1 MGKQKEKYIDELFSL
16 LDKQAFLIH
25 KTTLEKHHNR
35 ELRFDEVVDLE
46 DKINDYISDDDSLL
60 VNDLYKYKPPPFKQ
74 VRKEIVSS
82 TTLDDTDGFK
92 HSPDFSWV
100 MLDNH
105 TITLNGNQRKIIKLL
120 YESYKNGEP
129 LMSSSQIEEA
139 MIDML
144 PENRYYAPTSL
155 YQAFKGN
162 KIAWESL
169 IIRKDKGFYRI
180 NLP

>member
-1 MGKQKEKYIDELFSL
+1 MEKQKEKNIDELFSL

-25 KTTLEKHHNR
+25 KATLEKHHNR
-35 ELRFDEVVDLE
+35 DLRFDEVVDLE
-46 DKINDYISDDDSLL
+46 DKINDYISDDDSPLG
-60 VNDLYKYKPPPFKQ
+60 NDLYKYKPPPFKQ

-82 TTLDDTDGFK
+82 TTLDDTDLFK

-100 MLDNH
+100 VLNNN
-105 TITLNGNQRKIIKLL
+105 TFTLNGNQRKIIKLL

-144 PENRYYAPTSL
+144 PENRYYAPISL

>member
-1 MGKQKEKYIDELFSL
+1 MEIKPEKNIDELFRL
-16 LDKQAFLIH
+16 LDKQALLIH
-25 KTTLEKHHNR
+25 KATLEKHHNR

-46 DKINDYISDDDSLL
+46 DAINDCKS
-60 VNDLYKYKPPPFKQ
+60 VKDLYKYKPPPFNQ
-74 VRKEIVSS
+74 IRTEIVKS
-82 TTLDDTDGFK
+82 TTPDDTDGFK
-92 HSPDFSWV
+92 HAPDFSWV
-100 MLDNH
+100 VLNNN
-105 TITLNGNQRKIIKLL
+105 TFTLNGNQRKIIKLL

-129 LMSSSQIEEA
+129 LMSSSQIEDA
-139 MIDML
+139 MDDLM
-144 PENRYYAPTSL
+144 PDNERYAPTSL

>member
-1 MGKQKEKYIDELFSL
+1 VGKQKEKYVDELFSL
-16 LDKQAFLIH
+16 LDKQALLIH

-35 ELRFDEVVDLE
+35 DLRFDEVVDLE
-46 DKINDYISDDDSLL
+46 DKINDYISDDVSPTG
-60 VNDLYKYKPPPFKQ
+60 NDLYKYKPPPFKQ

>member
-1 MGKQKEKYIDELFSL
+1 MGKQKEKYVDELFSL

-25 KTTLEKHHNR
+25 KATLEKHHNR

-46 DKINDYISDDDSLL
+46 DKINDYISDDDSPLG
-60 VNDLYKYKPPPFKQ
+60 NDLYKYKPPPFKQ

-82 TTLDDTDGFK
+82 TTPDDTDLFK
-92 HSPDFSWV
+92 HSLDFSWV

-144 PENRYYAPTSL
+144 PENRYYAPISL

>member
-1 MGKQKEKYIDELFSL
+1 VEIKPEKNINEFFQK
-16 LDKQAFLIH
+16 LDKYSLLIH
-25 KTTLEKHHNR
+25 KATLEKHHNR

-46 DKINDYISDDDSLL
+46 DRINDYISDDDSPIG
-60 VNDLYKYKPPPFKQ
+60 NDLYKYKPPPFKQ

-82 TTLDDTDGFK
+82 TTPDDTDGFK

-129 LMSSSQIEEA
+129 LMSSTQIEEA

-162 KIAWESL
+162 KIAWDSL
-169 IIRKDKGFYRI
+169 IIRIDKGFYRI

>member
-25 KTTLEKHHNR
+25 KATLEKHHNR
-35 ELRFDEVVDLE
+35 DLRFDEVVDLE

-105 TITLNGNQRKIIKLL
+105 TIILNGNQRKIIKLL

-144 PENRYYAPTSL
+144 PENRYYAPISL

>member
-1 MGKQKEKYIDELFSL
+1 MEKQKEKNIDELFSL

-25 KTTLEKHHNR
+25 KATLEKHHNR
-35 ELRFDEVVDLE
+35 DLRFDEVVDLE
-46 DKINDYISDDDSLL
+46 DKINDYISDDDSPLG
-60 VNDLYKYKPPPFKQ
+60 NDLYKYKPPPFKQ

-82 TTLDDTDGFK
+82 TTLDDTDLFK

-105 TITLNGNQRKIIKLL
+105 TIILNGNQRKIIKLL

-144 PENRYYAPTSL
+144 PENRYYAPISL

>member
-1 MGKQKEKYIDELFSL
+1 MKIKPEKNIDKLFRL
-16 LDKQAFLIH
+16 LDKQALLIH
-25 KTTLEKHHNR
+25 KATLEKHHNR
-35 ELRFDEVVDLE
+35 DLRFDEVVDLE
-46 DKINDYISDDDSLL
+46 DRINDYISDNSSLL
-60 VNDLYKYKPPPFKQ
+60 PNDLYKYKPPPFNQ
-74 VRKEIVSS
+74 VREEIVSS
-82 TTLDDTDGFK
+82 TTPDDTDELK

-100 MLDNH
+100 MLNNN

-129 LMSSSQIEEA
+129 LMSSSQIEDA
-139 MIDML
+139 MDDLM
-144 PENRYYAPTSL
+144 PDNERYAPTSL

>member
-25 KTTLEKHHNR
+25 KATLEKHHNR
-35 ELRFDEVVDLE
+35 DLRFDEVVDLE
-46 DKINDYISDDDSLL
+46 DKINDYISDDDSPLG
-60 VNDLYKYKPPPFKQ
+60 NDLYKYKPPPFKQ

-105 TITLNGNQRKIIKLL
+105 TIILNGNQRKIIQLL

-144 PENRYYAPTSL
+144 PENRYYAPISL

>member
-1 MGKQKEKYIDELFSL
+1 MEIKPEKNIDKLFRL
-16 LDKQAFLIH
+16 LDKQALLIH
-25 KTTLEKHHNR
+25 KATLEKHHNR

-46 DKINDYISDDDSLL
+46 DRINDYISDDDSPIG
-60 VNDLYKYKPPPFKQ
+60 NDLYKYKPPPFNQ
-74 VRKEIVSS
+74 VREEIVKS
-82 TTLDDTDGFK
+82 TTPVDTDEFK

-129 LMSSSQIEEA
+129 FMSSSQIEEA

-144 PENRYYAPTSL
+144 PENIYYAPTSL

-162 KIAWESL
+162 TIAWESL
-169 IIRKDKGFYRI
+169 IVREDKGFYRI

>member
-1 MGKQKEKYIDELFSL
+1 MEIKPEKNIDELFRL
-16 LDKQAFLIH
+16 LDKQALLIH
-25 KTTLEKHHNR
+25 KATLEKHHNR

-46 DKINDYISDDDSLL
+46 DAINDCKS
-60 VNDLYKYKPPPFKQ
+60 VKDLYKYKPPPFNQ
-74 VRKEIVSS
+74 IRTEIVKS
-82 TTLDDTDGFK
+82 TTPDDTDGFK
-92 HSPDFSWV
+92 HAPDFSWV
-100 MLDNH
+100 VLNNN
-105 TITLNGNQRKIIKLL
+105 TFTLNGNQRKIIKLL

-129 LMSSSQIEEA
+129 FMSSSQIEEA

-144 PENRYYAPTSL
+144 PENIYYAPTSL

-169 IIRKDKGFYRI
+169 ILREDKGFYRI

>member
-1 MGKQKEKYIDELFSL
+1 MGKQKEKYVDELFSL

-25 KTTLEKHHNR
+25 KATLEKHHNR

-82 TTLDDTDGFK
+82 TTPDDTDLFK

-105 TITLNGNQRKIIKLL
+105 TITLSGNQRKIIQLL

-144 PENRYYAPTSL
+144 PENRYYAPISL

>member
-25 KTTLEKHHNR
+25 KATLEKHHNR

-46 DKINDYISDDDSLL
+46 DKINDYISDDDSPLG
-60 VNDLYKYKPPPFKQ
+60 NDLYKYKPPPFKQ

-82 TTLDDTDGFK
+82 TTPDDTDLFK
-92 HSPDFSWV
+92 HSLDFSWV

-144 PENRYYAPTSL
+144 PENRYYAPISL